1 MFEERHQ
8 NNFEYKPA
16 TCGICAYF
24 IAYFL
29 FCNCQDS
36 HKVPRKFKNVAT
48 FCEGNSNP
56 ASINCILK
64 VMNKLLLCLS
74 CGTKVFSF
82 NLNVESEY
90 PVRGGTSSRSSDA
103 QISVSVEGEP
113 NEDPVASDALSLI
126 VGDDGLSVATLL
138 DDDDGNDYDADAQLW
153 YVPHDGDP

>member
-82 NLNVESEY
+82 NLPQVFGCNKNFRVTIWWNYVKWGETKLDFYLWPFDQDFGWY
-90 PVRGGTSSRSSDA
+90 PRPPSTLST
-103 QISVSVEGEP
+103 VEG
-113 NEDPVASDALSLI
+113 
-126 VGDDGLSVATLL
+126 DDV
-138 DDDDGNDYDADAQLW
+138 
-153 YVPHDGDP
+153 